1 MDRFKTV
8 CSWAAVACAMV
19 VAGCSAGSDGV
30 GESVVDVAGAVGAPE
45 VLKVSDLGS
54 KITYAPLETTDS
66 SLVPNT
72 WQLVPT
78 GSHLLVVNYDPWG
91 MGKQNCMSF
100 DISGK
105 FLGIIGHTGDDPEA
119 YSRPFP
125 IVSADGK
132 TLYFMRYGAEMYMQE
147 YGIDGGYKGR
157 VFPQIPPLGAQGVTQ
172 IVDTTIVSVDCNL
185 HNFTKEMWVTIYA
198 GGLNSR
204 GVAGGVDTT
213 VVAPMPDDYDGS
225 LSFQSVY
232 MNRFPSVMP
241 HSVHIYQEYDEQGG
255 ERKHLF
261 KTHTSTPR
269 LVKVGKELHFKEP
282 FIDTM
287 YVVTPTSF
295 TPIYTFDCGEKAL
308 NPSEVNTK
316 GFSADNLWV
325 TEVCE
330 SSDYIVFGACYGWL
344 GNEDRKGYVGY
355 YDKKTG
361 KTRATAAENGFED
374 DLTGFMPF
382 YPVVS
387 NSRGD
392 LIGIL
397 TIDDIDKWLETHPD
411 AELPEPL
418 RNLAE
423 DANPICVIVSK

>member
-1 MDRFKTV
+1 MKNKYLFP
-8 CSWAAVACAMV
+8 AVAAAAAMCIT
-19 VAGCSAGSDGV
+19 GCSGNGGS
-30 GESVVDVAGAVGAPE
+30 EEASVVKVAEAVSSPV

-78 GSHLLVVNYDPWG
+78 ESHLLVVNYDPWG
-91 MGKQNCMSF
+91 MGSQNCMSF
-100 DISGK
+100 DMSGK

-119 YSRPFP
+119 YSSPFP
-125 IVSADGK
+125 LISADGQS
-132 TLYFMRYGAEMYMQE
+132 LYFMRYGAEKYLQK
-147 YGIDGGYKGR
+147 YGIDGAYKGR
-157 VFPQIPPLGAQGVTQ
+157 VFPQIPPLGAQGMTQ
-172 IVDTTIVSVDCNL
+172 IVDTILVSVDCSL
-185 HNFTKEMWVTIYA
+185 HSFTKEMWLTIYS
-198 GGLNSR
+198 GGLNSL
-204 GVAGGVDTT
+204 GVPGGVDTT
-213 VVAPMPDDYDGS
+213 IVAPKPADYDGS

-232 MNRFPSVMP
+232 MNRFPGVMP
-241 HSVHIYQEYDEQGG
+241 HSVHIYQEYDEQAG

-261 KTHTSTPR
+261 NTHSSTPR

-287 YVVTPTSF
+287 YVVTPNSF
-295 TPIYTFDCGEKAL
+295 TPIYTFDCGEKAV
-308 NPSEVNTK
+308 NRSEINTK
-316 GFSADNLWV
+316 GIGGDNLWV

-344 GNEDRKGYVGY
+344 GVEDRKGYVGY
-355 YDKKTG
+355 FDKKTG

-397 TIDDIDKWLETHPD
+397 TIDDINNWLEAHPD
-411 AELPEPL
+411 AELPEQL
-418 RNLAE
+418 RDLAE
-423 DANPICVIVSK
+423 DANPVCVIVSK